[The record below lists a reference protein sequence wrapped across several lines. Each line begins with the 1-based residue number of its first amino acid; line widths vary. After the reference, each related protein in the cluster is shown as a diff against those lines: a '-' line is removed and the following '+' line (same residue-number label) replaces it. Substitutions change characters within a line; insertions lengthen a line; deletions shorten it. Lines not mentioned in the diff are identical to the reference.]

1 LGVSIVLFLVSRF
14 SPCEW
19 RIEETVMGTRVKNP
33 FGMANSLFFALGT
46 FMHQYTALA
55 PRSVAGRLVG
65 GAWWFFSLI
74 IIAAYTSNM
83 AAILTVERMDMPIDS
98 VDALARQTA
107 IEYGTLHGG
116 SSMEFF
122 KNSRIDVYSKVWEFM
137 QSRPYV
143 MVNSTREGVEFVQ
156 EAEGRYAFLLEA
168 GLNDYYSTRYP
179 CDTMRVGKNLDTS
192 YYGIATSKSSGLHA
206 SINQALL
213 NLQNMRVP
221 EQLQKKWWA
230 SECPSAED
238 SFRDSRRGVLSLA
251 NVVGVFFFLAALLVL
266 AMFIAILEFC
276 FKSNAEAKRAKTTL
290 SDAMKNKARLALGPG
305 REIESIRFYGDS
317 SAL

>member
-1 LGVSIVLFLVSRF
+1 
-14 SPCEW
+14 
-19 RIEETVMGTRVKNP
+19 
-33 FGMANSLFFALGT
+33 
-46 FMHQYTALA
+46 
-55 PRSVAGRLVG
+55 
-65 GAWWFFSLI
+65 
-74 IIAAYTSNM
+74 
-83 AAILTVERMDMPIDS
+83 MPVDS

-137 QSRPYV
+137 RSRPYV

-168 GLNDYYSTRYP
+168 GLNDYHSTRYP

-213 NLQNMRVP
+213 NLQNMRV
-221 EQLQKKWWA
+221 
-230 SECPSAED
+230 S
-238 SFRDSRRGVLSLA
+238 
-251 NVVGVFFFLAALLVL
+251 
-266 AMFIAILEFC
+266 
-276 FKSNAEAKRAKTTL
+276 
-290 SDAMKNKARLALGPG
+290 
-305 REIESIRFYGDS
+305 
-317 SAL
+317 

>member
-1 LGVSIVLFLVSRF
+1 
-14 SPCEW
+14 
-19 RIEETVMGTRVKNP
+19 
-33 FGMANSLFFALGT
+33 
-46 FMHQYTALA
+46 
-55 PRSVAGRLVG
+55 
-65 GAWWFFSLI
+65 
-74 IIAAYTSNM
+74 
-83 AAILTVERMDMPIDS
+83 MPIDS

-213 NLQNMRVP
+213 NLKNMRV
-221 EQLQKKWWA
+221 
-230 SECPSAED
+230 S
-238 SFRDSRRGVLSLA
+238 
-251 NVVGVFFFLAALLVL
+251 
-266 AMFIAILEFC
+266 
-276 FKSNAEAKRAKTTL
+276 
-290 SDAMKNKARLALGPG
+290 
-305 REIESIRFYGDS
+305 
-317 SAL
+317 